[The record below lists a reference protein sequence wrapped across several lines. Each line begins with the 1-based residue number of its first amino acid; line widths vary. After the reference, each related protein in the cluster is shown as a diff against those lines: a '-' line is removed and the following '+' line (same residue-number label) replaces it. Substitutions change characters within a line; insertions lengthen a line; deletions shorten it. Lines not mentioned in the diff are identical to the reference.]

1 MGSALDQLRPI
12 VARLQSARDVPTNA
26 EGGDVVIGSGRLV
39 VRHLAHYVAAAS
51 IARRL
56 PTVATTMVDAGSGT
70 GALAAW
76 AAHQLAV
83 SDLVLVD
90 HDPAVRHVAASAW
103 PDAGVCASLDEVPRA
118 TAGVVTAMEVIE
130 HVAPAHQA
138 TFVADLRDTV
148 ASGGALM
155 LSTPDER
162 GYPGGWSGYGPHIGV
177 LDPGALHRLVADTT
191 GWPVAVWRLVGPAFV
206 LGPVQRLVE
215 PVVNRAHS
223 ALARLAPHALAAA
236 RRISAQRSNAA
247 RSRAQPPAAD
257 PVAAITAGGG
267 RQAARAGSGLLAV
280 AVRPD

>member
-1 MGSALDQLRPI
+1 MEQLAPI
-12 VARLQSARDVPTNA
+12 TARLESARDVPANA
-26 EGGDVVIGSGRLV
+26 EGGDVVAGAGRLL

-51 IARRL
+51 VARRL
-56 PTVATTMVDAGSGT
+56 PTAARTMVDVGSGT

-76 AAHQLAV
+76 TADHLAITE
-83 SDLVLVD
+83 LVLVD

-103 PDAGVCASLDEVPRA
+103 PGAGVRASLDEVSPA
-118 TAGVVTAMEVIE
+118 TAEVVTAMEVIE
-130 HVAPAHQA
+130 HVAPADQA
-138 TFVADLRDTV
+138 TFVADLSGTV
-148 ASGGALM
+148 APGGALA

-177 LDPGALHRLVADTT
+177 LDPLALHRLVASTT
-191 GWPVAVWRLVGPAFV
+191 HWPVAVWRLVGPAFA
-206 LGPVQRLVE
+206 LGPTQRLVE

-223 ALARLAPHALAAA
+223 ALARLAPNALAAA
-236 RRISAQRSNAA
+236 QRASAQRASTTGPRA
-247 RSRAQPPAAD
+247 RASAVD